1 MPIYRYKCDQ
11 CEKETEVFQG
21 IHDDPLTTCEDC
33 GGRLRKVIGRVGI
46 KFSGSGYYVT
56 DAKKSNFASSV
67 DTKTDSKDKETKKT
81 AEIKPAPT
89 TAQSDPVK
97 KEAV

>member
-21 IHDDPLTTCEDC
+21 IHDNPLTTCEDC

-56 DAKKSNFASSV
+56 DAKKSNFSSSV
-67 DTKTDSKDKETKKT
+67 DTKSDTKDTKKT
-81 AEIKPAPT
+81 AEVKQTPVV
-89 TAQSDPVK
+89 AQADPVK

>member
-21 IHDDPLTTCEDC
+21 IHDNPLTTCEDC

-56 DAKKSNFASSV
+56 DAKKSNFSSSV
-67 DTKTDSKDKETKKT
+67 DTKSDTKDTKKT
-81 AEIKPAPT
+81 AEVKQTPAV
-89 TAQSDPVK
+89 AQADPVK